1 MEYPIPT
8 NERGVL
14 QAVAAGRVQ
23 RAPISAEGTPNARYL
38 LDGQP
43 IDAELAALLRDDLVY
58 LPRVGP
64 PRLTSDGEWA
74 LTNVT

>member
-1 MEYPIPT
+1 MNIGEGS
-8 NERGVL
+8 RMLL

-23 RAPISAEGTPNARYL
+23 RAPIGAAGTPNARYL

-43 IDAELAALLRDDLVY
+43 IDSELAALVRDDLVY

-64 PRLTSDGEWA
+64 PRLTPDGEWA
-74 LTNVT
+74 LTNFT